1 MQAAAIGGRMGR
13 LTTSVMDTAHGC
25 PGAGISVRLYAD
37 ADANGRGALLCEM
50 LTNKEGRCEA
60 PLLAGAKMHP
70 GRYMLAFDVAAY
82 FRAKGVALTDPP
94 FLENVRIHFGIASA
108 EAHYHVPLFVSPYA
122 YSVHR
127 GS

>member
-1 MQAAAIGGRMGR
+1 MGR
-13 LTTSVMDTAHGC
+13 LTTLVMDTAHGC

-37 ADANGRGALLCEM
+37 AGIVGRGALICEM
-50 LTNKEGRCEA
+50 LTNKDGRCEA
-60 PLLAGAKMHP
+60 PLLGEEKMRP

-94 FLENVRIHFGIASA
+94 FLENVRIHFGIASP
-108 EAHYHVPLFVSPYA
+108 EANYHVPLFVSPYA
-122 YSVHR
+122 YSTHR